1 MALAVDVHCSQNHL
15 VQCMAVRTASILDG
29 QERRLGCGRVQVCAS
44 TAVCVCGSWLCL
56 KGQCHGWTCMD
67 RRSERR
73 QGGSAVAS
81 GQGQPR
87 PVAAHRRPR
96 LAERKR
102 KRGRRSEQRRAWLQI
117 SGSRHQRSVKARGTA
132 ARSVDVKRK
141 ARCTCSRTVST
152 SVWPSSRISEIFR
165 GMIVRR

>member
-1 MALAVDVHCSQNHL
+1 MDVHCSQNHL

-44 TAVCVCGSWLCL
+44 TAVCVCASWLCL
-56 KGQCHGWTCMD
+56 KGEGPCMD
-67 RRSERR
+67 RTSERR
-73 QGGSAVAS
+73 KGGSAVAS

-87 PVAAHRRPR
+87 PVAAVEKKGRGGGGASR
-96 LAERKR
+96 AEH
-102 KRGRRSEQRRAWLQI
+102 GCRSA